1 MSEGLTRRRG
11 AHPTSSGSTTPPT
24 GSSLPAT
31 PQLGS
36 SSTMHGGAGGGGTPR
51 GSLSGGGGAGIG
63 GGASSSSTTSAG
75 GQVGSSSSGVEG
87 RSKIAFDPRDYENG
101 SMGGE
106 RERMPRLTVMEEVL
120 LLGLKD
126 KQVGPP
132 SPPPLASLL
141 CDVPRLTI
149 TRGTTRRARATCL
162 SGTTTSRTPS
172 VAASSS
178 NSHSDDE

>member
-36 SSTMHGGAGGGGTPR
+36 SSTMHGVGGTPR
-51 GSLSGGGGAGIG
+51 GSLSGGGGG
-63 GGASSSSTTSAG
+63 GGVGGGIRGAASSSSTTSAG
-75 GQVGSSSSGVEG
+75 GQGGSSSGGVEG

-126 KQVGPP
+126 KQVGPAAW
-132 SPPPLASLL
+132 SSSR
-141 CDVPRLTI
+141 CDVDVDVRRLTI
-149 TRGTTRRARATCL
+149 TGDARRATCL

>member
-36 SSTMHGGAGGGGTPR
+36 SSTMHGVGGTPR
-51 GSLSGGGGAGIG
+51 GSLSGGGGISGA
-63 GGASSSSTTSAG
+63 GASSSSTTSAG

-172 VAASSS
+172 VAVSSS